1 MAANWFTTQLPPSR
15 FVIEGELRSAFW
27 RAGYRGMWFTCIKE
41 EPPYE
46 CVGLWDQRS
55 FTMEWVPRNYL
66 LLKTKEPEADL
77 LKALEGALQHK
88 ALAAY
93 RSGDGTVVVEW
104 RAQNSE
110 DRVEELRAAHVAD
123 LEIMD

>member
-1 MAANWFTTQLPPSR
+1 MAANWFATPLPPSR

-27 RAGYRGMWFTCIKE
+27 RAGFRNMWVTCTRE

-46 CVGLWDQRS
+46 CVGSLGRRS
-55 FTMEWVPRNYL
+55 FKMEWAPRNYL
-66 LLKTKEPEADL
+66 VLRSDEPEAEL
-77 LKALEGALQHK
+77 VKALEGALKHK

-93 RSGDGTVVVEW
+93 RAQDGAVVVEW

-110 DRVEELRAAHVAD
+110 ERLEELRASHVTD
-123 LEIMD
+123 LEIMN